1 MSTSKPP
8 IIAIDAMGGDIGL
21 DVTLAAVAHIQKR
34 YHDVRMIVVGDEP
47 AIRSHKSFSAIDA
60 ARIDI
65 HHTTQVVAMDEA
77 PANVLRHKTDS
88 SMWKAIELVRDGKAQ
103 ACVSAGNTGALMASS
118 RYILKML
125 PGISRPAICAV
136 VPSRGGHVHWLDL
149 GANVDAKPEQLVQFA
164 VMGSELVKAVD
175 EKPNPIVGLLNI
187 GEEAIKG
194 NDMVKETSK
203 LLEKTDLN
211 YCGFVEGNDIFLKEK
226 LDIVVCDGFVGNVA
240 LKSVEGIAKY
250 IQTTLEQEFR
260 RSIFSKIAALF
271 SLPVLHRTKARIDP
285 RRYNGATLL
294 GLQGI
299 VIKSHGN
306 ADIFAFANA
315 INVARLEITNGIID
329 HIRCQLDRQQ
339 KRSTAEEP
347 TA

>member
-1 MSTSKPP
+1 
-8 IIAIDAMGGDIGL
+8 
-21 DVTLAAVAHIQKR
+21 
-34 YHDVRMIVVGDEP
+34 
-47 AIRSHKSFSAIDA
+47 
-60 ARIDI
+60 
-65 HHTTQVVAMDEA
+65 
-77 PANVLRHKTDS
+77 
-88 SMWKAIELVRDGKAQ
+88 MWKAIELVRDGKAQ

-211 YCGFVEGNDIFLKEK
+211 YSGFVEGNDIFLKEK

-260 RSIFSKIAALF
+260 RNIFSKIAALF
-271 SLPVLHRTKARIDP
+271 SLPVLRRTKARIDP

-306 ADIFAFANA
+306 ADVFAFANA

-339 KRSTAEEP
+339 NRPAAEEP

>member
-34 YHDVRMIVVGDEP
+34 HHDVRMIVVGDEP
-47 AIRSHKSFSAIDA
+47 AIRSHKSCSAIDA

-211 YCGFVEGNDIFLKEK
+211 YSGFVEGNDIFLKEK

-240 LKSVEGIAKY
+240 LK
-250 IQTTLEQEFR
+250 
-260 RSIFSKIAALF
+260 
-271 SLPVLHRTKARIDP
+271 LPHSFPCPSCVAP
-285 RRYNGATLL
+285 RRALTPAATTARPCSVCRALSSKATVTPTFSHSPTPL
-294 GLQGI
+294 TSP
-299 VIKSHGN
+299 VSKS
-306 ADIFAFANA
+306 
-315 INVARLEITNGIID
+315 
-329 HIRCQLDRQQ
+329 
-339 KRSTAEEP
+339 P
-347 TA
+347 TASSITSAASLTVSRIALPPKKPLHDLQQNPQHRQLSAAADHD